1 MSRSYSCELPQTPNA
16 NHATTR
22 SSIASTMSSSSQ
34 LSHPS
39 PTPSS
44 ASSSSNSLSMH
55 SDGMPGQFLHRPH
68 RPRFGQSSPNQL
80 KKLLALSDGA
90 VIVPHH
96 NNSSANNSHHNN
108 NANNGGG
115 ANQSTGGHV
124 TSGGGPH
131 HGMHHHPSLYSQH
144 NMTRSSNSSLNS
156 SVSGSTSYYNSF
168 NSHAHHSYGLNG
180 YPNGTSNTAN
190 YSSGY
195 VTTNNG
201 GGSKLSFTSHTSHQ
215 SFMSTA
221 SSSHPSA
228 GAAPPCCCTSQSAG
242 PLFPNQSY
250 CSCFNR
256 SMRPMLMIPQTSGL
270 MHPSCPSCQPS
281 QQPSRRLS
289 TIPFKQPLPVES
301 SSVTSMRKLEEF
313 QQMTRYREQAR
324 FASKQSN
331 NGNASRRPQCP
342 DYDTAM
348 QRLCHVGTMKTNGG
362 PGSSGKGILY
372 SHRSRSS
379 SRQQHHR
386 EDAV

>member
-1 MSRSYSCELPQTPNA
+1 MTRSYSCELPQTPNA
-16 NHATTR
+16 SHATTR

-55 SDGMPGQFLHRPH
+55 SDGVPGQFLHRPH
-68 RPRFGQSSPNQL
+68 RPKFGQSSPNQL

-90 VIVPHH
+90 VIVPHS
-96 NNSSANNSHHNN
+96 NSASTNNSHHNN
-108 NANNGGG
+108 NTNNGGG
-115 ANQSTGGHV
+115 SNLSTGHV
-124 TSGGGPH
+124 NSGGGLH
-131 HGMHHHPSLYSQH
+131 HGAHHHPSLYSQH

-156 SVSGSTSYYNSF
+156 SVSGSTSYYNGF
-168 NSHAHHSYGLNG
+168 NSHNHNYGPNG
-180 YPNGTSNTAN
+180 YSNTTN

-201 GGSKLSFTSHTSHQ
+201 GGLKLSYTSHTSHQ
-215 SFMSTA
+215 SYMSNPP
-221 SSSHPSA
+221 SHASA
-228 GAAPPCCCTSQSAG
+228 GPTPACCCTSQSAG

-270 MHPSCPSCQPS
+270 MHSSCPSCQPS
-281 QQPSRRLS
+281 QQSSRRS
-289 TIPFKQPLPVES
+289 TTIPFKQPLPVES

-324 FASKQSN
+324 FASKQSGASN
-331 NGNASRRPQCP
+331 NSRRPQCP

-348 QRLCHVGTMKTNGG
+348 QRLCNAGMIKANGG
-362 PGSSGKGILY
+362 AGSSGKNILY

-379 SRQQHHR
+379 SRQHHHR